1 MMKSPLPALA
11 LSALGLSALALSGCV
26 SLSDPS
32 VLKSMSTVALV
43 SVTSNSDI
51 EWSEDKNEEDGESSG
66 GLLKGVANLLSNEGK
81 KVDPAASAILAR
93 ADAVI
98 EQAGKLLEEGL
109 SSSGAVKAVAKEEVV
124 GSDSYAGAR
133 DEPLVGVSSLKPQG
147 YKFVQMN
154 DKRLFS
160 GLNAEIGSNGF
171 IFASFEFEKTMMS
184 GIGKSGAMTAKV
196 ILNITVV
203 NAEGKVVF
211 MDSYE
216 AMGDANI
223 PVVAGV
229 YDPLVLAE
237 DLKAATRNACVKFLA
252 AIE

>member
-1 MMKSPLPALA
+1 MKKSSLPVLALSALA
-11 LSALGLSALALSGCV
+11 LSALAFSGCV
-26 SLSDPS
+26 SLNDPS
-32 VLKSMSTVALV
+32 ILRSLSKVALV

-51 EWSEDKNEEDGESSG
+51 EWSEDKYDEDKESSG

-93 ADAVI
+93 ADVVI
-98 EQAGKLLEEGL
+98 EQAGALLEDGL
-109 SSSGAVKAVAKEEVV
+109 ASSGAFKAAAKEDVV
-124 GSDSYAGAR
+124 ESDSYAGAR
-133 DEPLVGVSSLKPQG
+133 DEPIVGVSSLKPLG
-147 YKFVQMN
+147 YKFVKMN

-184 GIGKSGAMTAKV
+184 GIGMSGAMTAKV
-196 ILNITVV
+196 ILNISVV

-211 MDSYE
+211 MDTYE

-229 YDPLVLAE
+229 YDPLALAE
-237 DLKAATRNACVKFLA
+237 DLKAATRNACLKFLA